1 MLTQLIEAQ
10 EEGKKLSEEELIGN
24 VVLLLNAGHEATV
37 NVIGNG
43 VYALLKHPQQL
54 QRLREE
60 PGLIDTAV
68 EELLRYDTPLHFFKR
83 WVLEDTTVG
92 EQSFA
97 FKSRVAVLLGA
108 ANHDPAVF
116 DKPEELD
123 ITREKNPHVSFGGGI
138 HFCVG
143 APLARLELQTAIPI
157 LLERLPDLRL
167 KSEPRYADTYHFRG
181 LEKLEVTY

>member
-1 MLTQLIEAQ
+1 
-10 EEGKKLSEEELIGN
+10 
-24 VVLLLNAGHEATV
+24 LNAGHEATV

-43 VYALLKHPQQL
+43 VYALLKHPEQL
-54 QRLREE
+54 ARLRAE
-60 PGLIDTAV
+60 PDLIESAV

-83 WVLEDTTVG
+83 WVLEDTAVG
-92 EQSFA
+92 DKSFA
-97 FKSRVAVLLGA
+97 FKSQVAVLLGA

-116 DKPEELD
+116 EQPAQLELS
-123 ITREKNPHVSFGGGI
+123 RKKNPHVSFGGGI

-143 APLARLELQTAIPI
+143 APLARLELQTSIPI

-181 LEKLEVTY
+181 LAALDVSY